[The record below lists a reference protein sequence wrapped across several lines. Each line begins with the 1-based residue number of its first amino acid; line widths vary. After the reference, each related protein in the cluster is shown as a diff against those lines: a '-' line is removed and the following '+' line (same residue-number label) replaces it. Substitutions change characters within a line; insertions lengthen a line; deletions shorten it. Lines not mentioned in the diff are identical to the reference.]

1 MAIQK
6 LPAIFI
12 TPEHLLI
19 GQAATRGLRLLEMLT
34 DPNSEYVQLDDVHV
48 ARRESKA
55 NRLTTL
61 KSATL
66 RKQHLLLAVLGG
78 GKHESPE
85 TRRFAY
91 VDKRNYPAFL
101 IVSGY
106 EIEGRLQ
113 LKGIPDPA
121 SAMSQ
126 ELKSFI
132 PITRATISH
141 GAGSHAGGHGEP
153 LTAAVVLCN
162 RDHISALH
170 IGEELRDSDPAEG
183 RLTTTAT

>member
-1 MAIQK
+1 MAVQK
-6 LPAIFI
+6 LPAIFV
-12 TPEHLLI
+12 TAEHLLI

-34 DPNSEYVQLDDVHV
+34 APNSEYVHLDDVHV
-48 ARRESKA
+48 ARWESKGT
-55 NRLTTL
+55 RLTTL
-61 KSATL
+61 PHVTL
-66 RKQHLLLAVLGG
+66 RKHDLLLAVLGG

-113 LKGIPDPA
+113 LKGTPDPA
-121 SAMSQ
+121 SAISQ

-141 GAGSHAGGHGEP
+141 AGGNGEP
-153 LTAAVVLCN
+153 LTASVVLCN

-170 IGEELRDSDPAEG
+170 IGEELRDDNPADS
-183 RLTTTAT
+183 RSQVALA

>member
-6 LPAIFI
+6 LPAIFV
-12 TPEHLLI
+12 THEHLLI

-34 DPNSEYVQLDDVHV
+34 DPNSEYVHLDDVHV
-48 ARRESKA
+48 ARRESKS
-55 NRLTTL
+55 NRLRSLST
-61 KSATL
+61 ATL

-85 TRRFAY
+85 TRRFAF

-113 LKGIPDPA
+113 LKGTPDPA

-141 GAGSHAGGHGEP
+141 AGGHAEP

-162 RDHISALH
+162 RDYISAIH
-170 IGEELRDSDPAEG
+170 IGEELRDGDAAES
-183 RLTTTAT
+183 RQTVATT